1 MPVYMYTYEEQQ
13 PLASHLEP
21 SSRSTLSTRRSARSA
36 LEDKEP
42 REHHHHEV
50 GHHGAHAE
58 DLQRRPERAEERP
71 GGAKVLRRD
80 LLLGPVRPR
89 AALLGLMDGER
100 HGEAPV
106 DRHEVI
112 LGAARHKD
120 LGAPSGHAEVLG
132 AAAAAAHQHAGDNER
147 REDRNAAAK
156 G

>member
-1 MPVYMYTYEEQQ
+1 MLLTC
-13 PLASHLEP
+13 
-21 SSRSTLSTRRSARSA
+21 RSVHSA
-36 LEDKEP
+36 LEDKKAG
-42 REHHHHEV
+42 EHHQHNV
-50 GHHGAHAE
+50 GQHGAHEE
-58 DLQRRPERAEERP
+58 DPDLLL
-71 GGAKVLRRD
+71 VD